1 MAPPHSSD
9 SAAIDAHSNHAL
21 ATTKRNLR
29 YLYNPRTAPNAVSS
43 RRTRYFL
50 RIIRSGL
57 IFAFWR
63 LVRYA
68 KYIAIGS
75 LIATIGAGA
84 LGTFA
89 SGAGFILAPTGILGT
104 VMAGSVWGVGKFVLR
119 RVKNRWD
126 HGHGYGDED
135 EEEERDER
143 VARMER
149 GPDAMPW

>member
-1 MAPPHSSD
+1 MPPPQTSE

-29 YLYNPRTAPNAVSS
+29 YLYDPKTAPNSVSS

-50 RIIRSGL
+50 RFIRSGL

-75 LIATIGAGA
+75 LVATVGAGVF
-84 LGTFA
+84 GTFA
-89 SGAGFILAPTGILGT
+89 SGAGLVLAPTGILGT
-104 VMAGSVWGVGKFVLR
+104 VMAGSVWGVGRFVLR
-119 RVKNRWD
+119 RVKKRWD
-126 HGHGYGDED
+126 HGHGYGEM
-135 EEEERDER
+135 EEERDEHM
-143 VARMER
+143 ARMER